1 MSKITHEQAL
11 RFNEKAMQINKI
23 VFSIP
28 GDNTVEKLN
37 TINDEGKK
45 GIFIILDH
53 LLTITAESP
62 IINDNEKSFIMG
74 NISAI
79 LDVLDIKIDE
89 DVRLAALEDA
99 IANQDI

>member
-11 RFNEKAMQINKI
+11 SFNEKAMQINKI

-79 LDVLDIKIDE
+79 LDVLDIKIDD